1 MKGSTREGT
10 PCCSIGRGVRELCSA
25 KVLVIPGSVKS
36 SVSSQRCHEE
46 LQRYVPAAAVLG
58 GEMLCEVKEWMV
70 TARVERSSSS
80 THR

>member
-25 KVLVIPGSVKS
+25 KVLIIPGSVKS
-36 SVSSQRCHEE
+36 SFSLLMCHEE
-46 LQRYVPAAAVLG
+46 LQRNVPAAAVLE
-58 GEMLCEVKEWMV
+58 GEMLCEVKEWMLAV
-70 TARVERSSSS
+70 RVERSSSS

>member
-10 PCCSIGRGVRELCSA
+10 PCCSIRGVRELCSA
-25 KVLVIPGSVKS
+25 KVLIIPGSVKS
-36 SVSSQRCHEE
+36 SFSLQRCREE
-46 LQRYVPAAAVLG
+46 LQWNVPAAAVLG

-80 THR
+80 SLR

>member
-1 MKGSTREGT
+1 M
-10 PCCSIGRGVRELCSA
+10 RELCSA
-25 KVLVIPGSVKS
+25 KVLIIPGSVKS
-36 SVSSQRCHEE
+36 SFSLQMCHEE
-46 LQRYVPAAAVLG
+46 LQRNVPAAAVLG